1 MLSRNLGDKSRCAPL
16 PYEFQCWSATTQC
29 WQPRVRWCLPCSMS
43 KGTGGFLFQRRK
55 RRALPPTSL
64 VLPRWSW
71 QPHAWHSLVWNQSW
85 FSEQHQGC
93 VTSTSLQCCCTQFL
107 QDLIHLL
114 WVSFTTTVCAEDTV
128 NQLQLYFWQE
138 NVWFSVSL
146 NKINWPLSELM
157 TLYRSRPFK
166 HSDSHKQ

>member
-29 WQPRVRWCLPCSMS
+29 WQPRVWWCLPCSTS

-114 WVSFTTTVCAEDTV
+114 WVSFTTTV
-128 NQLQLYFWQE
+128 
-138 NVWFSVSL
+138 
-146 NKINWPLSELM
+146 
-157 TLYRSRPFK
+157 LYRGHGKSVTVVLLTRECLVFSLTQQNK
-166 HSDSHKQ
+166 LTAKWIDDFVQVASFQTLWQS